1 MLLYSKSH
9 KRPQWYI
16 KKEEKLQEKQ
26 HFIRFGRKRMT
37 EWKVYEFF
45 LPFYLFTFLI
55 YNVFPST
62 LMLDVAMS
70 FSISTAWSREAERSN
85 TK

>member
-16 KKEEKLQEKQ
+16 NKEEKLQGKQ

-45 LPFYLFTFLI
+45 LPFYLFDI
-55 YNVFPST
+55 
-62 LMLDVAMS
+62 
-70 FSISTAWSREAERSN
+70 
-85 TK
+85 